1 LTELT
6 KLSEA
11 SNYIRIS
18 GDLKMASKEDIIA
31 RAKDAI
37 TDFDDELAAEVAE
50 EALVAGI
57 DPVELIEKGF
67 TAGMQEVGEKFEQ
80 GTLFLPHVLAA
91 AEAMN
96 AGMEVIKPEMERR
109 KSQTKSLGTVVI
121 GTIEGDIHS
130 IGKDIVASMLNIAGF
145 KVVDLGRDVPIK
157 TFVEKAKE
165 LKPQIVASSALMTTT
180 MINQIQ
186 IEEQLKEAGIRGQIK
201 TMVGGAP
208 VTQDWADKIGAD
220 LYGESA
226 TDVVSKVRA
235 ALL

>member
-1 LTELT
+1 MANN
-6 KLSEA
+6 EA
-11 SNYIRIS
+11 
-18 GDLKMASKEDIIA
+18 IIA
-31 RAKDAI
+31 KAKDAI
-37 TDFDDELAAEVAE
+37 TDFDDELAAEVAA
-50 EALVAGI
+50 EALAAGI

-67 TAGMQEVGEKFEQ
+67 TAGMLEVGEQFEQ

-96 AGMEVIKPEMERR
+96 AGIEVIKPEMEKR
-109 KSQTKSLGTVVI
+109 KSQTKNLGTIVI

-165 LKPQIVASSALMTTT
+165 IKPQIIASSALMTTT
-180 MINQIQ
+180 MVNQIQ
-186 IEEQLKEAGIRGQIK
+186 IEEQLKEAGIRGQVK

-220 LYGESA
+220 IYGESA
-226 TDVVSKVRA
+226 TDVVSKVKA

>member
-1 LTELT
+1 
-6 KLSEA
+6 
-11 SNYIRIS
+11 
-18 GDLKMASKEDIIA
+18 MASKEEIIEK
-31 RAKDAI
+31 AKEAI
-37 TDFDDELAAEVAE
+37 TEFDEELAAEVAKE
-50 EALVAGI
+50 SLAAGI
-57 DPVELIEKGF
+57 DPVELIEEGF
-67 TAGMQEVGEKFEQ
+67 TAGMQEVGEQFEQ
-80 GTLFLPHVLAA
+80 GTLFLPHVIAA

-96 AGMEVIKPEMERR
+96 AGIEVIKPEMEKR
-109 KSQTKSLGTVVI
+109 KSDVKSLGTVVI

-165 LKPQIVASSALMTTT
+165 IKPQVIASSALMTTT
-180 MINQIQ
+180 MVNQMQ
-186 IEEQLKEAGIRGQIK
+186 IEEQLKEAGIRNQVK

-220 LYGESA
+220 IYGESSNDA
-226 TDVVSKVRA
+226 VAKVKA

>member
-1 LTELT
+1 MAN
-6 KLSEA
+6 KEA
-11 SNYIRIS
+11 
-18 GDLKMASKEDIIA
+18 LIA
-31 RAKDAI
+31 KAKDAI
-37 TDFDDELAAEVAE
+37 TDFDDELAAEVAA
-50 EALVAGI
+50 EALAAGV

-67 TAGMQEVGEKFEQ
+67 TAGMEEVGAQFEQ

-96 AGMEVIKPEMERR
+96 AGIEVIKPEMEKR
-109 KSQTKSLGTVVI
+109 KSETKNLGTIVI

-165 LKPQIVASSALMTTT
+165 IKPQIIASSALMTTT
-180 MINQIQ
+180 MVNQIQ
-186 IEEQLKEAGIRGQIK
+186 IEEQLKEAGIRGQVK

-220 LYGESA
+220 IYGESA
-226 TDVVSKVRA
+226 TDVVNKVKA

>member
-1 LTELT
+1 
-6 KLSEA
+6 
-11 SNYIRIS
+11 
-18 GDLKMASKEDIIA
+18 MASKEEIIA

-96 AGMEVIKPEMERR
+96 AGMEVIKPEMDRR

-165 LKPQIVASSALMTTT
+165 IKPQIIASSALMTTT
-180 MINQIQ
+180 MVNQIQ
-186 IEEQLKEAGIRGQIK
+186 IEEQLKEAGIRGQVK

-220 LYGESA
+220 IYGESA
-226 TDVVSKVRA
+226 TDVVNKVKA